1 MMTNVLIVYSG
12 IVTILFVVIWVQ
24 NNKMFKEVLKERE
37 HSQDLRK
44 TILKYL
50 KNK

>member
-1 MMTNVLIVYSG
+1 MEYILIVYSC
-12 IVTILFVVIWVQ
+12 IITILFAAIWFQ
-24 NNKMFKEVLKERE
+24 NNNLFKEVLKERE

-44 TILKYL
+44 TILSYL